1 MATFSGCYT
10 ALITPM
16 NRNRQVD
23 YEGLQQ
29 LVDFQIKNGVKGI
42 LAVGTTGESPTLDWN
57 EHSEVIEK
65 VHEYSNNKCLT
76 IAGTGSN
83 STQEAIDGTA
93 HAQDIGVNC
102 VLLVDPYYNGPSS
115 MEIRREYIEPI
126 AHQFPEVQVIPY
138 IIPGRTGTQLFPQDL
153 AVLHQQYPNVRCVKE
168 ATGDLKNMEL
178 TRQLCGE
185 DFDILSGDDDKT
197 YTMMISPD
205 IAASGVISV
214 VSNVAPSAVVDMV
227 HYILDGN
234 DEAASVIAQA
244 LQPLFNIVTVKTQ
257 EQTPYGPVACKARN
271 PLAYKTLMNVLG
283 MPSGP
288 CRQPLGKMT
297 RSGLE
302 VVLSNARKIY
312 ESNPEILKPI
322 ADYFGVELK
331 ERLYNEKYLEGL
343 FYA

>member
-1 MATFSGCYT
+1 MVTFSGCYT

-57 EHSEVIEK
+57 EHSKVIEK
-65 VHEYSNNKCLT
+65 VHEFSNKRSLT

-126 AHQFPEVQVIPY
+126 AHQFPEVQIIPY

-214 VSNVAPSAVVDMV
+214 ASNVAPSAVVDMV
-227 HYILDGN
+227 HYVLDGN

-302 VVLSNARKIY
+302 VVLLNARKIY
-312 ESNPEILKPI
+312 ESNPQILKPI
-322 ADYFGVELK
+322 ADYFGVDIK